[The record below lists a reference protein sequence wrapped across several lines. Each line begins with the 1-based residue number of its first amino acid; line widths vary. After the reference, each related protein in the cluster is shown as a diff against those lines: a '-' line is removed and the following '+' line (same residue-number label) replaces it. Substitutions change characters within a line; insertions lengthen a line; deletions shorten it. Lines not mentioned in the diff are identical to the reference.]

1 MEDTGLIFT
10 IHDRPGLKYSP
21 GKTAALV
28 DELRKFASLS
38 LKPLPEYQIFSNA
51 NDKVVVTAHEEKPNG
66 EKGELLAFTSAVMI
80 NIPSLPEAEREIL
93 HTGLT
98 VVAPELRRKGML
110 VQLFVRLILHVY
122 GTLPVANSRLWV
134 TSLAEVPNSLVHIA
148 MFFSDVFPSPSKP
161 VPTEADLLIARVID
175 REHRDKMLISP
186 TAVFDE
192 EKFVFRGS
200 NRGKGVVFMKNVDD
214 PRNWHRDKAA
224 NDFYRT
230 LLKDDGDEV
239 LQVAWIDE
247 RKIAKSLRAIGAK
260 AKF

>member
-1 MEDTGLIFT
+1 MEDIIFT
-10 IHDRPGLKYSP
+10 IHDRPGRDYSP
-21 GKTAALV
+21 VKTAALIE
-28 DELRKFASLS
+28 ELRKFANLS
-38 LKPLPEYQIFSNA
+38 LNPLPEYQIFSNA
-51 NDKVVVTAHEEKPNG
+51 DDKVVVTAHVEKSG
-66 EKGELLAFTSAVMI
+66 GGRGELLAFTSAVMI
-80 NIPSLPEAEREIL
+80 TIPTLPEAEREVL

-122 GTLPVANSRLWV
+122 GTRPTNSRLWV

-161 VPTEADLLIARVID
+161 VPTETDLLIARAID
-175 REHRDKMLISP
+175 HEHRDKMLISP

-192 EKFVFRGS
+192 EKFVFKGS

-214 PRNWHRDKAA
+214 PQNWHRNKAA
-224 NDFYRT
+224 NDFYRA

-247 RKIAKSLRAIGAK
+247 QKIAQSLK
-260 AKF
+260 ALGPKARI